1 MAHPERD
8 GLDNSNGAK
17 LVHSNKDYASNQKYT
32 ECDKYVCNW
41 THTKH
46 DCLALHAKYGLPPHK
61 MTSKAIN
68 DIKKF
73 SVAERKHWLEIKGND
88 TNASKKRECAPVGS
102 KANKKKR
109 AGGGD

>member
-1 MAHPERD
+1 
-8 GLDNSNGAK
+8 
-17 LVHSNKDYASNQKYT
+17 
-32 ECDKYVCNW
+32 
-41 THTKH
+41 
-46 DCLALHAKYGLPPHK
+46 

-68 DIKKF
+68 DIKTF
-73 SVAERKHWLEIKGND
+73 SAAERKHWLEIKAND

>member
-1 MAHPERD
+1 
-8 GLDNSNGAK
+8 
-17 LVHSNKDYASNQKYT
+17 
-32 ECDKYVCNW
+32 
-41 THTKH
+41 
-46 DCLALHAKYGLPPHK
+46 

-73 SVAERKHWLEIKGND
+73 SAADRAKWLEIKRND
-88 TNASKKRECAPVGS
+88 SNASKKRECAPVGS

>member
-1 MAHPERD
+1 MIH
-8 GLDNSNGAK
+8 SS
-17 LVHSNKDYASNQKYT
+17 LVIAAGRTAD
-32 ECDKYVCNW
+32 V
-41 THTKH
+41 
-46 DCLALHAKYGLPPHK
+46 
-61 MTSKAIN
+61 KAIN

-73 SVAERKHWLEIKGND
+73 SAAERKHWLEIKGNA